1 MVEVVVE
8 VERVV
13 VEVMVQ
19 LEVEEGWS
27 WYTDLICII
36 YKTYL

>member
-1 MVEVVVE
+1 MEVVVE

-27 WYTDLICII
+27 WRYTDLICII